1 MGLIVN
7 KVNLPNFV
15 GYVGEVI
22 VLFFLKLKLYSI
34 IKHRYKCHLGEV
46 DIIACKK
53 NKLLFVEVKTSLFSD
68 EIPISNFQRNAIIN
82 SAKYFISLNSKF
94 QKFILSFDLCFLS
107 LRKLPVYIENAW
119 VE

>member
-7 KVNLPNFV
+7 KVNLSNFI
-15 GYVGEVI
+15 GYIGEVI
-22 VLFFLKLKLYSI
+22 VLLFLRLKLYNI
-34 IKHRYKCHLGEV
+34 IKHRYRCHLGEI

-53 NKLLFVEVKTSLFSD
+53 NKLLFVEVKTSLFSG
-68 EIPISNFQRNAIIN
+68 EIPISNFQRNAIIS

-94 QKFILSFDLCFLS
+94 QNFILSFDFCFLS
-107 LRKLPVYIENAW
+107 LRRLPVYIENAW